1 MDTDQRF
8 LLALVM
14 ISGVVS
20 LLIVLPFLQFVL
32 GSILVAYVLYPVN
45 QRLEPYLGRRL
56 APLAV
61 MAGALVVVFA
71 PVAYITVVLFRDL
84 RALSNGESGLETAE
98 IEETIAEQT
107 GEEVD
112 LTASVSTFGDELID
126 ILFGDV
132 AALVSFGLFLSIGFA
147 LMLFLVYYLVRDGDR
162 LVTWVI
168 GVAPMA
174 ENVCSRLFRR
184 IDDTTWGVVAGHLFV
199 AVLQGL
205 VGGVGLF
212 LAGVP
217 NAVFLTFVMVVLA
230 LLPLIG
236 ASLVWAPASGYL
248 FVIGDT
254 GLGIALFLYGL
265 VVVSLVDNY
274 ARPIVIDRE
283 AELNPAVILVGV
295 FGGTYAIGLTG
306 LFIGPI
312 VLAVFVTTIEAFDD
326 EYSTDE
332 LPVSQAVD
340 SNTGSESGAESDGTP
355 VSDPAPDGPPESGD
369 GGAVDGS
376 RG

>member
-1 MDTDQRF
+1 
-8 LLALVM
+8 
-14 ISGVVS
+14 
-20 LLIVLPFLQFVL
+20 
-32 GSILVAYVLYPVN
+32 
-45 QRLEPYLGRRL
+45 
-56 APLAV
+56 
-61 MAGALVVVFA
+61 
-71 PVAYITVVLFRDL
+71 
-84 RALSNGESGLETAE
+84 
-98 IEETIAEQT
+98 
-107 GEEVD
+107 
-112 LTASVSTFGDELID
+112 
-126 ILFGDV
+126 
-132 AALVSFGLFLSIGFA
+132 
-147 LMLFLVYYLVRDGDR
+147 
-162 LVTWVI
+162 
-168 GVAPMA
+168 
-174 ENVCSRLFRR
+174 
-184 IDDTTWGVVAGHLFV
+184 
-199 AVLQGL
+199 
-205 VGGVGLF
+205 
-212 LAGVP
+212 
-217 NAVFLTFVMVVLA
+217 VFLTFVMVVLA

-236 ASLVWAPASGYL
+236 ASLVWAPAAGYL

-332 LPVSQAVD
+332 LPVSYAVD
-340 SNTGSESGAESDGTP
+340 SNTGAESGAESDGTP
-355 VSDPAPDGPPESGD
+355 ASDPAPDGPPESGD